1 MHVPAIVLV
10 TLLAAAAAALFVGW
24 TVGRRRGIASLGSP
38 DWVVQQAGAPPA
50 LANDPALVAY
60 SRRVRRWRVAGAMGG
75 VAGAVVWLRS
85 APAGSRSVNLYVALF
100 IGWFAA
106 GILPELFVR
115 HRLAASRRVA
125 DLRPRRPLRF
135 VTPSARRWWLAS
147 LLTTAGALLLG
158 AAPAAPGPADNDR
171 LTVLVWMAVLAA
183 VAVAAIL
190 RITTRPQPAGS
201 DLDVEVDRI
210 IRQAAT
216 TRAMS
221 GWIVLQFTGSWYL
234 VPTRQ
239 LHGGWSVGAAVV
251 GVVAMVGALAGWAW
265 VPTRMTPRGAST

>member
-1 MHVPAIVLV
+1 MHVQAMVLV

-60 SRRVRRWRVAGAMGG
+60 SRRVRRWRVAGALGG

-115 HRLAASRRVA
+115 HRPPVPQRVA
-125 DLRPRRPLRF
+125 DLQPRRPLRF
-135 VTPSARRWWLAS
+135 VTSSARRWWLAS
-147 LLTTAGALLLG
+147 VLTTVGALLLG
-158 AAPAAPGPADNDR
+158 AAPTSPGPVHHDR

-183 VAVAAIL
+183 VAVAAIV
-190 RITTRPQPAGS
+190 RITTRPQPAGTNV
-201 DLDVEVDRI
+201 DIEVDRI

-221 GWIVLQFTGSWYL
+221 GWIVLQFIGSWYL

-239 LHGGWSVGAAVV
+239 LHGGWSVGATVV
-251 GVVAMVGALAGWAW
+251 GVVATVGVLAGWAW
-265 VPTRMTPRGAST
+265 MPTRMTRSGVPT